1 MEEYMV
7 KKILLSIIAIA
18 LLAFMVNLIRIKII
32 ENRINDDYISILSLH
47 RGEKYRI
54 SSFPVMDQQYF
65 YSCSIATICSL
76 LNYYGN
82 EITEDEFIKKNGIGL
97 NMVGMS
103 PKDFYNYLKLAID
116 AFDVKMNAN
125 IKNSDVLRIV
135 INQLKNNIPVP
146 LFYSTIDITNMTR
159 FGTHYSNIIGIDI
172 DKNEV
177 EIANVYGYNEI
188 ISIEKLLKQLKHKDE
203 KMKTD
208 WIINMAKSIEIVKNN
223 TIYVLE
229 KI

>member
-1 MEEYMV
+1 MV
-7 KKILLSIIAIA
+7 KKILIGIITVA
-18 LLAFMVNLIRIKII
+18 LLVFLVNFIRIKII
-32 ENRINDDYISILSLH
+32 ENGIKDDYIGILSSH

-54 SSFPVMDQQYF
+54 NNFPVMDQQYY

-76 LNYYGN
+76 MNYYGN
-82 EITEDEFIKKNGIGL
+82 EITEDDFIEKYNIGL

-103 PKDFYNYLKLAID
+103 PEDVYKYLNRSIEN
-116 AFDVKMNAN
+116 FDIKMDVN
-125 IKNSDVLRIV
+125 INDSDVIKLV
-135 INQLKNNIPVP
+135 INQLKNSIPVP

-188 ISIEKLLKQLKHKDE
+188 ISIEKLLNQLKHKDE
-203 KMKTD
+203 IMKTD
-208 WIINMAKSIEIVKNN
+208 WIIKVAKSIGIIKNN
-223 TIYVLE
+223 TIYILE
-229 KI
+229 KT

>member
-1 MEEYMV
+1 MV
-7 KKILLSIIAIA
+7 KKTLIGIIAIA
-18 LLAFMVNLIRIKII
+18 LLVFLANFIRIKII
-32 ENRINDDYISILSLH
+32 ENRISDGYLSVLASH
-47 RGEKYRI
+47 KGEIYRI
-54 SSFPVMDQQYF
+54 NNFPIMDQQYY

-76 LNYYGN
+76 IKYYGN
-82 EITEDEFIKKNGIGL
+82 EITEDEFMGKNGIGL

-103 PKDFYNYLKLAID
+103 PEDFYKYLEPAIENFNIKMNVNINDSNVLKLI
-116 AFDVKMNAN
+116 
-125 IKNSDVLRIV
+125 

-188 ISIEKLLKQLKHKDE
+188 ISIKKLLNQLKHKDE
-203 KMKTD
+203 IMKTD
-208 WIINMAKSIEIVKNN
+208 WVINVAKSIGIIKNN
-223 TIYVLE
+223 TIYILE